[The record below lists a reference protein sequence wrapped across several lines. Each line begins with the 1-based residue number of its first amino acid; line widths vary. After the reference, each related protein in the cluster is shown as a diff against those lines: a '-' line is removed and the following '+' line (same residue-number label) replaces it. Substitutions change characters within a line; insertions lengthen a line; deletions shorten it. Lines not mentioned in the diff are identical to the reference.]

1 MVSFVF
7 ILIIIIY
14 LFIIGGL
21 SYGFD
26 KIDEFSVQDLPSK
39 TKFSVI
45 IPFRNEA
52 KNLPQLLDSILELHY
67 PKSMF
72 EVILVNDD
80 SEDDSVAIITNHL
93 DAQTLKTSFPLTDH
107 IAIIK
112 NKRHSN
118 SPKKD
123 ALTAAIQHSKFNW
136 IITTDAD
143 CVLPKYWLDTF
154 DKYIQ
159 TQYPNCIVAPVTYH
173 GKMTFLNR
181 FQTLDILSLQGSTIG
196 SFGIKKPLM
205 CNGANFAY
213 LKSQFNRVKGFE
225 GNNRIASGDDVF
237 LLEKFIKQ
245 DAKKVNYLKSK
256 NAIVTTN
263 PSENI
268 KELIQQRLRWASKT
282 SQNKNWFVKLV
293 GLVVLLGNAIFLGLF
308 PAVYFN
314 LITLKIA
321 MALLIIKLSIDF
333 LLIFKTTHFFKQENL
348 LRSYLFSSVLYP
360 FFNVSVAL
368 LSFFKSYEWKGRTF
382 KV

>member
-7 ILIIIIY
+7 IFIIIIY

-21 SYGFD
+21 NYGFD
-26 KIDEFSVQDLPSK
+26 KIEEFNVHDLPSK

-45 IPFRNEA
+45 IPFRNET
-52 KNLPQLLDSILELHY
+52 KNLPQLLDSILGLHY

-72 EVILVNDD
+72 EVILVDDD
-80 SEDDSVAIITNHL
+80 SEDDSVAIITNYL
-93 DAQTLKTSFPLTDH
+93 DIQTIKQGFPLTDY
-107 IAIIK
+107 ISIIK

-123 ALTAAIQHSKFNW
+123 AITTAIQHSKCNW

-159 TQYPNCIVAPVTYH
+159 TQHPNCIVAPVTYH

-237 LLEKFIKQ
+237 LLEKFIKH

-293 GLVVLLGNAIFLGLF
+293 GLVVLLGNAIFLGLL

-333 LLIFKTTHFFKQENL
+333 LLIFKTTRFFKQKNL

-368 LSFFKSYEWKGRTF
+368 LGFFKSYEWKGRTF